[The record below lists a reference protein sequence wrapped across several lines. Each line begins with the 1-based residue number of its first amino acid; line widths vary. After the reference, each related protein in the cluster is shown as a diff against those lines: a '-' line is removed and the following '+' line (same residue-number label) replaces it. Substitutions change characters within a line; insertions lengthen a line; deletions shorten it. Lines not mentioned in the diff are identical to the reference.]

1 MVLSALMPTKIV
13 KKVGTRTIK
22 LATAIANLGL
32 GMLEANTTKT
42 ILKIEAPRVL
52 KIRERLIKENNLFRK
67 ASFIKISFSNE
78 WVERFFKNSQ

>member
-78 WVERFFKNSQ
+78 WFERFFKNSQ